1 MQNNMRFK
9 YNYARYPNNSDLMSR
24 INSAAHRLHS
34 KINDINIDE
43 LTIGKEIHK
52 YFQNKV
58 LFGLNT
64 NLIKYAYHLAW
75 SIGSKDIDLKNYVI
89 VDHGGGTG
97 IFGMLAKELG
107 IGTVIYNDINEKWTE
122 DARTIAKTIGNESDY
137 YIAGDI
143 DTLVSFVQEKS
154 IDCNAI
160 VSYNVIEHIYNIE
173 VFLSKIHRINSGD
186 LLVFMSTGANEY
198 NPIIKRQIVSDQI
211 RVEYG
216 IDKKGIVVKN
226 NPYRSIR
233 ESIIRDLHPQ
243 LPDKEIIDLSIS
255 TRGMKVDDIEKTV
268 KILKTE
274 GKYPDN
280 PKHPTNTCNPHT
292 GYWAEHLMNPFE
304 LERILESCHYDTQ
317 VLVGY
322 YGRPNR
328 ILNRIVGYI
337 ANIFLYFLKN
347 KGLMISPY
355 WTIYARK
362 TA

>member
-1 MQNNMRFK
+1 MRYK
-9 YNYARYPNNSDLMSR
+9 YNYARYPNNNELLSN

-34 KINDINIDE
+34 KITEINVDQ
-43 LTIGKEIHK
+43 LAIGREMHK
-52 YFQNKV
+52 YFRDKV
-58 LFGLNT
+58 IYGLNT
-64 NLIKYAYHLAW
+64 NLTKYAYHLAW
-75 SIGSKDIDLKNYVI
+75 SIGSNDSDLKNHVL

-137 YIAGDI
+137 YVAGDI
-143 DTLVSFVQEKS
+143 DTLVSFVREKS

-160 VSYNVIEHIYNIE
+160 VSYNVIEHIYDIE
-173 VFLSKIHRINSGD
+173 LFLSKLHRISSGD

-198 NPIIKRQIVSDQI
+198 NPIIKRQIIADQI
-211 RVEYG
+211 RAEYG
-216 IDKKGIVVKN
+216 LDRKGNVVKN

-233 ESIIRDLHPQ
+233 KSIIRDIHPK
-243 LPDKEIIDLSIS
+243 LSDKEITNLSIS
-255 TRGMKVDDIEKTV
+255 TRGMNVDDIEKAV
-268 KILKTE
+268 SKYNTE
-274 GKYPDN
+274 GVYPEN
-280 PKHPTNTCNPHT
+280 PKHSTNTCNPVT
-292 GYWAEHLMNPFE
+292 GYWAEHFMNPFE
-304 LERILESCHYDTQ
+304 LKKFLKSYHYDTQ
-317 VLVGY
+317 ILVGY
-322 YGRPNR
+322 YGRPNK

-337 ANIFLYFLKN
+337 INIFLYFLKN